1 MIAFFGTFAQKKKKM
16 LLNWLDAPNTS
27 FSRYHE
33 DKNLAKIIA
42 SYHDDGS
49 SLAEAQIALI
59 GVNTEKADKIRSE
72 IYNLTEIPLKIVDLG
87 NLKNE
92 KPAFAIQIMG
102 FLLKSNILPILFG
115 GDEGFI
121 FSLYHA
127 FQLNEKM
134 VNLAIVDRSIRF
146 TAKKSDEKAYLN
158 PLLNPPHQ
166 NLFHLSILGTQTHL
180 THPYLFEVLKDND
193 FDTISL
199 GKINA
204 DLSETEPIIRDADLF
219 SFNLSAIKHAD
230 FPSQKEPFPTGLTA
244 QEACA
249 MSRFAGMSDK
259 LSAFGLF
266 GYEESID
273 NQSIG
278 AKMSALIIWYFLDG
292 FANRQ
297 QEFPL
302 TKKGLKK
309 YIVFFKKDDVQIAFW
324 KSIKTG
330 RWWME
335 IPITKKDQPTR
346 HALLPCTHND
356 YLMATNDQL
365 PNRLLSGLSR
375 IG

>member
-1 MIAFFGTFAQKKKKM
+1 MHKNRQRM
-16 LLNWLDAPNTS
+16 LLNWLDAPNTT
-27 FSRYHE
+27 FSKYYD
-33 DKNLAKIIA
+33 DKNLAKIIT
-42 SYHDDGS
+42 SYHQDDS
-49 SLAEAQIALI
+49 SLVKAKIALI
-59 GVNTEKADKIRSE
+59 GVNPQKADLIREE
-72 IYNLTEIPLKIVDLG
+72 IFKLTEIPLKIVDLG

-115 GDEGFI
+115 GDESFI

-134 VNLAIVDRSIRF
+134 VNLTIVDRSIRF

-180 THPYLFEVLKDND
+180 SHPYLFEVLKDND
-193 FDTISL
+193 FEALSL

-204 DLSETEPIIRDADLF
+204 DITQSEPIIRDADLF
-219 SFNLSAIKHAD
+219 SFNLSAIKYAD

-244 QEACA
+244 QEACTMA
-249 MSRFAGMSDK
+249 RFAGLSDK

-266 GYEESID
+266 GYEETLD
-273 NQSIG
+273 KHKIG
-278 AKMSALIIWYFLDG
+278 AKMSALIVWYFLDG

-324 KSIKTG
+324 KSVKTG

-335 IPITKKDQPTR
+335 IPIAKKDQPTR
-346 HALLPCTHND
+346 HALLPCSHND
-356 YLMATNDQL
+356 YVMATNNQL